1 MSLGLLI
8 LSIAGSAQAAEYAY
22 ELSMPEMLDGA
33 EQVVNGRVG
42 NTTTEWGDDGLIYT
56 VVTLQADQTL
66 HHSNAPEV
74 TFRVPGGTVGDL
86 SLTIPGAPVFS
97 VGQDVVVFLDGDRL
111 RGFGQGA
118 FLVKDGL
125 AQRDLGNELEIDA
138 PSIPLKNL
146 MGDAEA
152 AQSCL
157 RDQTVAAYEQGWS
170 LRGSAMTRI
179 GANDAEGFTV
189 TMMEGIE
196 YRVSLCSDQHSQ
208 GLEFVVFDEYER
220 DLAGVET
227 SGSGAEL
234 RFTPPHTG
242 NYTFAI
248 YNDGLA
254 VDTWRTSV
262 GFAITYR

>member
-1 MSLGLLI
+1 VSLGLVI
-8 LSIAGSAQAAEYAY
+8 LSLSSPAPAAEYAY
-22 ELSMPEMLDGA
+22 EISMSEMLDGA
-33 EQVVNGRVG
+33 EQVVNGRVED
-42 NTTTEWGDDGLIYT
+42 TKTEWGDDGLIYT
-56 VVTLQADQTL
+56 VVTLQSEDTL
-66 HHSNAPEV
+66 HHSNAPDV

-118 FLVKDGL
+118 FLVEAGL
-125 AQRDLGNELEIDA
+125 AKRDLGNALEIDA
-138 PSIPLKNL
+138 PALPVKSLL
-146 MGDAEA
+146 GDVEA

-157 RDQTVAAYEQGWS
+157 RDQTLAAYEDGWS
-170 LRGSAMTRI
+170 LRGSAMARV
-179 GANDAEGFTV
+179 GADDAEGFTV
-189 TMMEGIE
+189 TMIEGLE
-196 YRVSLCSDQHSQ
+196 YRVSLCADQHSE
-208 GLEFVVFDEYER
+208 GLEFIVFDEYGR

-227 SGSGAEL
+227 SGRGAEV

-248 YNDGLA
+248 YNGGLV